1 MSSDKEVIE
10 RIDISDITS
19 NVKPVG
25 NETDLDNELYY
36 RYVILAKKQFKDVDL
51 HFIEFAIAEHLLY
64 DVKGIERPKEN
75 TEEYELSKAKIEE
88 LIKQTREITEE
99 MMTSEDE
106 KKQQKEEITEVT
118 EERTENEKEQIEE

>member
-10 RIDISDITS
+10 RIDISDVTS

-25 NETDLDNELYY
+25 NETELDNELYY

-88 LIKQTREITEE
+88 LIKQTREINEE
-99 MMTSEDE
+99 QD
-106 KKQQKEEITEVT
+106 KKEEQPETEV
-118 EERTENEKEQIEE
+118 IEE

>member
-1 MSSDKEVIE
+1 MSSDKEIIE

-25 NETDLDNELYY
+25 NETELDNELYY

-88 LIKQTREITEE
+88 LIKQTREITKEQ
-99 MMTSEDE
+99 DL
-106 KKQQKEEITEVT
+106 KEEQPETEV
-118 EERTENEKEQIEE
+118 IEE